1 MAPAK
6 VGCVWGQP
14 PLSQGSVPVGSGL
27 HLVGQLKTALGKA
40 PQSGA
45 DQRCRDVPMGCSG
58 GLAGLGDKQAPT
70 EARLRPEGRT
80 RAKSQLREWS
90 LCVGY
95 QLCRPAALGSWLPNS
110 YQNKLLMAI

>member
-40 PQSGA
+40 PQI
-45 DQRCRDVPMGCSG
+45 RDAVMFLWDAVEVWQDWGTS
-58 GLAGLGDKQAPT
+58 
-70 EARLRPEGRT
+70 RP
-80 RAKSQLREWS
+80 
-90 LCVGY
+90 
-95 QLCRPAALGSWLPNS
+95 RPRPD
-110 YQNKLLMAI
+110 